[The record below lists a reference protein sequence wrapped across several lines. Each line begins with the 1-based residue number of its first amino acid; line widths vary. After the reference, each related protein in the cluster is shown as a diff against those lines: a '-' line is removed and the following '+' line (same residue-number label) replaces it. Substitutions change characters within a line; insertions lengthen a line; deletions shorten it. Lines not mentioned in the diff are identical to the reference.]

1 MAFITE
7 RLREIKRRR
16 HRKAKIAK
24 LKAKYL
30 AATNKADKEKIA
42 VKIKRL
48 SFYAELPSGK

>member
-7 RLREIKRRR
+7 RLREIRRRR

-42 VKIKRL
+42 AKIKRM
-48 SFYAELPSGK
+48 SFYMELPTAK

>member
-7 RLREIKRRR
+7 RKREINRRR

-42 VKIKRL
+42 AKIKRL
-48 SFYAELPSGK
+48 SFYVQLPK